1 MNIINKNNINRIRK
15 IVINIVIIISILALI
30 LFSINTNS
38 FATTATENSSTK
50 ENVMKTINILDRTY
64 RGISYVSIFG
74 YKNCFIICNDFII
87 MDYRSYDKW
96 ESNTNTR

>member
-1 MNIINKNNINRIRK
+1 MKIINKNNINRIRK

-30 LFSINTNS
+30 LAFINTNS
-38 FATTATENSSTK
+38 FATTATENSSTN